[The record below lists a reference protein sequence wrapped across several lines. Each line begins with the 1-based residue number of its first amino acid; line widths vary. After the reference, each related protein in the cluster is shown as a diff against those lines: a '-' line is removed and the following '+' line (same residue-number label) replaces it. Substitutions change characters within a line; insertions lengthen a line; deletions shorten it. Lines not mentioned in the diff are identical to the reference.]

1 MQGSNGRQYT
11 WNYTLEMLV
20 DSDCPLDP
28 LENPTRLVSR
38 DAAFAAQG
46 TIFPNSSLT
55 KHQHK
60 CLLIVTG

>member
-46 TIFPNSSLT
+46 TILPNLSSLNSST
-55 KHQHK
+55 SVY
-60 CLLIVTG
+60 LL